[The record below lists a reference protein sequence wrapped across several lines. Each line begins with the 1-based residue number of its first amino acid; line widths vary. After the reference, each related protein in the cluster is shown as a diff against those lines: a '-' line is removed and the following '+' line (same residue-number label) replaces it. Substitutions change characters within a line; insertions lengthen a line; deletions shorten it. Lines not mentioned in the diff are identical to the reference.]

1 MAHRP
6 EPVGQISDLKQ
17 ALKILA
23 RANKD
28 EKRKA
33 LAPPQLHHFWAPC
46 TMASSHQAPLNVNST
61 FSLFF
66 FTLQKRKHKKEK
78 KDKKDKRDSK
88 RHKKE
93 KKDKKDK
100 KDRHHKDRRSRHSD
114 YSD

>member
-1 MAHRP
+1 
-6 EPVGQISDLKQ
+6 VGQISDLKQ

-28 EKRKA
+28 EKRKV
-33 LAPPQLHHFWAPC
+33 LAPPQLDHFWPRHARRRVLTSAP
-46 TMASSHQAPLNVNST
+46 SST
-61 FSLFF
+61 LFF
-66 FTLQKRKHKKEK
+66 PLQKRKHKKEK

>member
-1 MAHRP
+1 M
-6 EPVGQISDLKQ
+6 GQISDLKQ

-28 EKRKA
+28 EKRKVF
-33 LAPPQLHHFWAPC
+33 APPQLDHFWPRHARRRVL
-46 TMASSHQAPLNVNST
+46 TSALSST
-61 FSLFF
+61 LFF
-66 FTLQKRKHKKEK
+66 PLQKRKHKKE
-78 KDKKDKRDSK
+78 KKDKRDSK

-93 KKDKKDK
+93 KKEKKDK